1 MLSLSLRSQDDPASP
16 GIGAVKPPATH
27 RPIHMLLVLV
37 FALGLGAAVA
47 EAQTGVDGHY
57 RSPRATV
64 RTLFAAVSIARIN
77 PPAISAAITCLDLGD
92 RPVTAPESA
101 LLANQLEAVLRA
113 RDLDDA
119 LIPDVADGTVY
130 VFPEW
135 HGLRMA
141 MQRQP
146 DGRWLF
152 DRETTALIP
161 RLFAEAQARL
171 QEKNKAAA
179 ELNVSPLY
187 ASARATVRTM
197 VDAYRRQDY
206 PRLRQAMD
214 LGEVPLVAREEVGN
228 LLAGKLKQVL
238 MRQRRMILQEIPD
251 SNFSDPYVWLS
262 HPAGVVELVRLPSDP
277 RKGEWVFSRDTV
289 RSLDQ
294 LYVAFEDRPYN
305 ADIVTAGVIEY
316 LPSPWTEPALWLR
329 SHLPS
334 WLRKSVLSAGSF
346 TLEVYEL
353 AGYLLVPLVAW
364 AVHRLAVWLLSSGLR
379 RALAL
384 YGWDLRRAHIAGRL
398 WPAGLLAAALFVHWA
413 TLLLISD
420 RVVLVPILWLL
431 NPLIWMLVLWAAFRM
446 IDLVSDVIEVHVAAR
461 MRGADF
467 GRMLWPVVSLVL
479 KIALL
484 VATIFHLM
492 EIFDWDL
499 TAVLT
504 GLGIGGLAV
513 ALGAQDALKNLF
525 GSFTLVA
532 DRPFLVGESVKI
544 GGHEVGEVE
553 VVGLRS
559 TRIRT
564 ADDTLLIVPNS
575 SLTDT
580 EITNYGRRRYR
591 RFSTRFTVAYA
602 TPLDKVLAL
611 QTRTRELIR
620 QHAQT
625 RKQQYEV
632 ALEDFAANGI
642 RILVDVHFE
651 VATREE
657 EIDARDQLI
666 LDILRLARELEVEL
680 A

>member
-1 MLSLSLRSQDDPASP
+1 MGGLSPLSQDDSTSLTA
-16 GIGAVKPPATH
+16 GAVQATALQ
-27 RPIHMLLVLV
+27 RIIASLLALV
-37 FALGLGAAVA
+37 FAMGLGTAVA
-47 EAQTGVDGHY
+47 QTLTRAEEPY

-64 RTLFAAVSIARIN
+64 RTLYAAVNIARTN
-77 PPAISAAITCLDLGD
+77 PPAISAAIACLDLGEAAIA
-92 RPVTAPESA
+92 APESA
-101 LLANQLEAVLRA
+101 LLANQLDAVLRA

-119 LIPDVADGTVY
+119 LIPDDAHGTVY

-141 MQRQP
+141 MQRQA

-161 RLFAEAQARL
+161 RLFAEAQTRL

-187 ASARATVRTM
+187 ASPRATVRTM
-197 VDAYRRQDY
+197 ADAYRRQDY
-206 PRLRQAMD
+206 QTLRHTMN
-214 LGEVPLVAREEVGN
+214 LSEVPLVAREEVGN

-238 MRQRRMILQEIPD
+238 VRQRRMILQEIPD
-251 SNFSDPYVWLS
+251 SNFSDPFVWLS
-262 HPAGVVELVRLPSDP
+262 HPAGIVELVRLPSDP

-305 ADIVTAGVIEY
+305 ADFVTAGVIAY

-353 AGYLLVPLVAW
+353 AGYLLVPLLAW
-364 AVHRLAVWLLSSGLR
+364 AVHRLAVWSLSAGLR
-379 RALAL
+379 RGLAL
-384 YGWDLRRAHIAGRL
+384 YGWDLRRPHIAGRL
-398 WPAGLLAAALFVHWA
+398 WPAGLLVAALFVHWA

-431 NPLIWMLVLWAAFRM
+431 NPLIWLLVLWAAFRM

-553 VVGLRS
+553 VVGLLS

-591 RFSTRFTVAYA
+591 RFTTRFTVAYA
-602 TPLDKVLAL
+602 TPQEKVVAL
-611 QTRTRELIR
+611 QTGIRGLIQR
-620 QHAQT
+620 HAQT
-625 RKQQYEV
+625 RKQQFEV

-642 RILVDVHFE
+642 HMLVDVHFE
-651 VATREE
+651 VATREQ
-657 EIDARDQLI
+657 EIEARDVLI